1 MIHDIALVALWAAGA
16 FGCLYMILAA
26 ALVLA
31 PTRPEPPFDAS
42 APAVTILKPLHGD
55 EAGLFENLASFCEQD
70 YPGPVQIVFGVE
82 NPNDPAI
89 GVVERLRA
97 AYQDKP
103 SAVVVDTR
111 VVGSNPKIANLIN
124 MGERIAHDIVV
135 LADSDIRVQHD

>member
-1 MIHDIALVALWAAGA
+1 MIHDILLVALWAAGA

-89 GVVERLRA
+89 AVVERLRA
-97 AYQDKP
+97 AYP
-103 SAVVVDTR
+103 GTPIELVVDTR
-111 VVGSNPKIANLIN
+111 VDGLQSEDCKPHQH
-124 MGERIAHDIVV
+124 ER
-135 LADSDIRVQHD
+135 ADRA

>member
-1 MIHDIALVALWAAGA
+1 
-16 FGCLYMILAA
+16 MILAA

-55 EAGLFENLASFCEQD
+55 EAGLFENLASVCEQD

-89 GVVERLRA
+89 AVVERLRA
-97 AYQDKP
+97 AYP
-103 SAVVVDTR
+103 GTPIELVVDTR
-111 VVGSNPKIANLIN
+111 GPWAP
-124 MGERIAHDIVV
+124 
-135 LADSDIRVQHD
+135 IRRSQTSST